1 MGARLGTVSSPFR
14 DVVSSLDELRSLYRA
29 PGAGALNKEIDHLDD
44 NCRAFIEHSTFVL
57 VATSGTDGSCDVS
70 PKGGPPGFAR
80 VLDSQRLAIPDLA
93 GNNRLDS
100 FTNLLANPGIGLL
113 FVIPGLDET
122 LRVNGQAWLV
132 QDEEVLDACAVDAGA
147 GSGGGGVRPRLAV
160 GVAVSSAYIHCAK
173 AFRRGSLWSPADW
186 PDRSDMPSVGC
197 MLRDHLAEESLTGEV
212 IDAGLEAG
220 YAKTMWKTG
229 G

>member
-1 MGARLGTVSSPFR
+1 MGPVSGLFH
-14 DVVSSLDELRSLYRA
+14 DVVSTVDELRSLYRQ
-29 PGAGALNKEIDHLDD
+29 PGDGAVRKEIDHLDD
-44 NCRAFIEHSTFVL
+44 NCRSFIAHSPLVL
-57 VATSGTDGSCDVS
+57 VGTSSGVDGSCDVS
-70 PKGGPPGFAR
+70 PKGGPPGFVR
-80 VLDSQRLAIPDLA
+80 VLDSGRLALPDLS

-100 FTNLLANPGIGLL
+100 FSNLLTNPAIGLL

-122 LRVNGQAWLV
+122 LRVNGRAWIV
-132 QDEEVLDACAVDAGA
+132 RDDDVLDACELP
-147 GSGGGGVRPRLAV
+147 GGLRPRAAV

-173 AFRRGSLWSPADW
+173 AFRRGAVWAPGEW
-186 PDRSDMPSVGC
+186 PDRSDMPTVGC
-197 MLRDHLAEESLTGEV
+197 MLKDHLAEESLSGEL

>member
-1 MGARLGTVSSPFR
+1 MGARLGTVSAPFR
-14 DVVSSLDELRSLYRA
+14 DVISSLDELRSLYRA
-29 PGAGALNKEIDHLDD
+29 PGAGALNKEIDHLDS
-44 NCRAFIEHSTFVL
+44 NCQAFIAHSTFLL
-57 VATSGTDGSCDVS
+57 VATSGADGSCDVS
-70 PKGGPPGFAR
+70 PKGGPPGFVR
-80 VLDSQRLAIPDLA
+80 VLDPQRVAVPDLA

-100 FTNLLANPGIGLL
+100 FSNLLSNPGIGLL

-132 QDEEVLDACAVDAGA
+132 QDSEVLDACAVGD
-147 GSGGGGVRPRLAV
+147 VRPRLAV

-173 AFRRGSLWSPADW
+173 AFRRGSVWSPADW
-186 PDRSDMPSVGC
+186 PDRSDLPTIGC